1 MELQEDMSVE
11 ELALELPRRE
21 KLKLM
26 ETLWADL
33 SGSKEGFESPEWHKA
48 ALGET
53 EARLAAG
60 TEEAVDWAEAKRR
73 LATGR

>member
-1 MELQEDMSVE
+1 MSVE
-11 ELALELPRRE
+11 ELALELPRKE

-33 SGSKEGFESPEWHKA
+33 SGSAEGFDSPEWHRA

-53 EARLAAG
+53 ESALAAG
-60 TEEAVDWAEAKRR
+60 TEEFVDWAEAKRR
-73 LATGR
+73 LAAGR